1 MSRAQALALALSAG
15 LLALLALWALAVGA
29 ADTSL
34 GEAARALWSPGAGRT
49 ELVVRGVRLPRV
61 IAALAVGGALGAA
74 GGIMQAATGNPLAE
88 PGLLGVNAGAA
99 FAVVMALAFL
109 GITATGTLVWAA
121 FAGAA
126 AAAGLVF
133 ALGSAGRSGP
143 TPVKLT
149 LAGVAVSTFL
159 GALALSVLIF
169 DARTLE
175 TVRLW
180 TAGSLAGR
188 RMEDVRPVLPW
199 LLGALAA
206 ALVSA
211 RQFTT
216 LSLGGETA
224 RALGQS
230 PALWRGIAAA
240 LVVGLAGSAVALA
253 GPIGFVGLV
262 APHALR
268 PLVGHRPARL
278 LPASALGGAALLL
291 LADVAVRLIAPERD
305 LKLGVMTALAGA
317 PIFLRLVW
325 RRRRDP
331 A

>member
-1 MSRAQALALALSAG
+1 MSRAQALALALSAC

-99 FAVVMALAFL
+99 FAVVVALAFL

-126 AAAGLVF
+126 AAAALVF

-149 LAGVAVSTFL
+149 LAGVAVTTFL

-216 LSLGGETA
+216 LSLGAEAA

-230 PALWRGIAAA
+230 LALWRGIAAV

-262 APHALR
+262 APHA
-268 PLVGHRPARL
+268 ARL
-278 LPASALGGAALLL
+278 TLGPDYRRILPFAVAGGAGLTL
-291 LADVAVRLIAPERD
+291 LADTLPRAVWGRD
-305 LKLGVMTALAGA
+305 VPVGVTLALVGA
-317 PIFLRLVW
+317 PFFVW
-325 RRRRDP
+325 LARCGTVRG
-331 A
+331 